1 MKKILLVLIL
11 SFGLTGLFAQRAQVS
26 GTVTSAED
34 GQPLFGVSILVK
46 GSNSG
51 TTTTIDGKYSL
62 EVPINA
68 TLVFSFLGTTPQEI
82 AIGNR
87 TVIDVV
93 LEENA
98 LHMDEVVVTAMG
110 ISRQKN
116 SIGYAA
122 QEVKGDKLTITPQGD
137 LNNAI
142 VGKISGVR
150 FWGASGAT
158 FDAGKI
164 VLRGTSSLTKVEG
177 DEPIY
182 VVDGVITNV
191 NVINMDNVESV
202 NVLKGAAATALYG
215 SRGGNGAV
223 IISSKR
229 GTSKAGKSAVVEFK
243 QSIAVEKVVAYTDFQ
258 NEYGGGTLGVGG
270 GELDVFEYD
279 PAVHP
284 SYLSVL
290 NGARYYDM
298 ENDLSWGPRFD
309 GQPYAPW
316 YAWDPDHPKF
326 GQLANWE
333 GQPADNLKDLYK
345 TGVTSNTNLS
355 FSKSVGDFNTRI
367 SFANQSRTGV
377 TDNSEAIRR
386 FISVNANYKITDRL
400 SISGD
405 YKYTYRNNHNAAAED
420 YSGTRVFQSSYT
432 QWFHRNVDI
441 KELKN
446 YKRPDGTFYTWN
458 PTDAPNGN
466 FEPMFHNNPFALM
479 NEIDTQDRLQWN
491 VLNSVLKFDII
502 KNVLNIGVNFN
513 ANIRSEFSETKVPY
527 NISGSTSSYSVNQ
540 NQLFDTQMQAFAQF
554 NKKFVSNRLSV
565 DTHLYVEQRDY
576 DYRSLSGSTTD
587 GLTADKYYN
596 LAASVGK
603 PNASNSVTQL
613 QERSVFGTGVVG
625 WDDTYYIDF
634 SLRNDWSS
642 TLPDATN
649 SYLYGGLSLAVITSK
664 FLKNVE
670 WLDFWKI
677 RGSLAQVGSTMDAY
691 QTQQVYVNQDKYNG
705 MTSIRG
711 SKNLL
716 NPSIRPTISTSYE
729 VGTEFRLFGNRLS
742 GDFNYYIKDSK
753 DQIINLTTVP
763 ASGFTSTKINSGL
776 IRNEGIEISLEG
788 TPVKTRDFQWGIY
801 TNISKNTNKL
811 VELDPNDPEKTQY
824 RLYGMSFYN
833 YLYSYAEV
841 GKPIGVIRGS
851 TYDRSPDGK
860 IVYRQL
866 AANHWAGDY
875 LPLLNQTA
883 DAELGN
889 VQPDFTGGFGTNF
902 SYKGFR
908 LDVSFDFQIGGEVG
922 SVTNMFGEGS
932 GLLNSTVGNNDKGN
946 PIRDAVADGGGVK
959 VEGALRT
966 GTGDAATYEDVS
978 GYLDAYY
985 WYAYKSQIWE
995 PNMYDAGYL
1004 KMREVSLSYQLPQ
1017 KFVKNLNIGLS
1028 NATLALNVQNPWLI
1042 YSGVPNIDAS
1052 AINNA
1057 YGKFLEM
1064 GQLYNTR
1071 IWGFTL
1077 NLVF

>member
-1 MKKILLVLIL
+1 MKKILSVLIL
-11 SFGLTGLFAQRAQVS
+11 SFGLSSLFAQMVQVS

-34 GQPLFGVSILVK
+34 GEPLFGVSILVK

-51 TTTTIDGKYSL
+51 TTTAIDGKYSL
-62 EVPINA
+62 DAPANS
-68 TLVFSFLGTTPQEI
+68 TLVFSFLGTAAQEI
-82 AIGNR
+82 AVGNR

-98 LHMDEVVVTAMG
+98 LKMDEVVVTAMG
-110 ISRQKN
+110 ISRGKN
-116 SIGYAA
+116 SIGYAS
-122 QEVKGDKLTITPQGD
+122 QEVKGDKLTITPQSD

-142 VGKISGVR
+142 VGKVAGVR
-150 FWGASGAT
+150 FWGASGAS

-164 VLRGTSSLTKVEG
+164 ILRGTSSLTKVEG

-191 NVINMDNVESV
+191 NVLNMDNVESV
-202 NVLKGAAATALYG
+202 NVLKGAAATAIYG
-215 SRGGNGAV
+215 SRGGNGA
-223 IISSKR
+223 IIITSKK
-229 GTSKAGKSAVVEFK
+229 GTSKAVKTTSVEFK
-243 QSIAVEKVVAYTDFQ
+243 QSIALEKVVAYTNFQ

-270 GELDVFEYD
+270 GELDVFQFD
-279 PAVHP
+279 PDVHP

-309 GQPYAPW
+309 GKPYAPW
-316 YAWDPDHPKF
+316 YAWDPSHPKF

-333 GQPADNLKDLYK
+333 GQPADNLKDLYR
-345 TGVTSNTNLS
+345 TGVTSNTTFAFN
-355 FSKSVGDFNTRI
+355 KSVGDFSTRI

-386 FISVNANYKITDRL
+386 YVSVNASYKISDRL
-400 SISGD
+400 SINGD
-405 YKYTYRNNHNAAAED
+405 YKYTYRKNHNAAAED

-432 QWFHRNVDI
+432 QWFHRNVNI
-441 KELKN
+441 KELRD

-458 PTDAPNGN
+458 PTDAVNGD
-466 FEPMFHNNPFALM
+466 FAPMFHNNPFALM
-479 NEIDTQDRLQWN
+479 NEIDTEDRLQWN
-491 VLNSVLKFDII
+491 LLNGKIKFDII
-502 KNVLNIGVNFN
+502 KDVLNIGVSGN
-513 ANIRSEFSETKVPY
+513 ANIRSEYTDTRVPY
-527 NISGSTSSYSVNQ
+527 NISGTTPSFSVSQ

-554 NKKFVSNRLSV
+554 NKSFFNDRLDV
-565 DTHLYVEQRDY
+565 DSHLYVEQRDR
-576 DYRSLSGSTTD
+576 DYRSLDGSTTD
-587 GLTADKYYN
+587 GLTADKYYS

-603 PNASNSVTQL
+603 PNTSNSLQKL
-613 QERSVFGTGVVG
+613 QERSIFGTGVVG

-664 FLKNVE
+664 FLQGVE

-677 RGSLAQVGSTMDAY
+677 RASLAQVGTTMDPY

-711 SKNLL
+711 SRNLL

-753 DQIINLTTVP
+753 DQIINLTTAP
-763 ASGFTSTKINSGL
+763 ASGFTTTKINSGL

-788 TPVKTRDFQWGIY
+788 SPVKTRDFQWEIY
-801 TNISKNTNKL
+801 ANISKNTNTL
-811 VELDPNDPEKTQY
+811 VELDPNDPENTQY

-851 TYDRSPDGK
+851 TYDKAPDGK
-860 IVYRQL
+860 IVYRKL
-866 AANHWAGDY
+866 TNSWAGDY

-883 DAELGN
+883 NEELGN

-908 LDVSFDFQIGGEVG
+908 LDVSFDFQIGGEIG

-932 GLLNSTVGNNDKGN
+932 GLLNTTVGNNDKGN
-946 PIRDAVADGGGVK
+946 PIRDAVSEGGGVK
-959 VEGALRT
+959 VEGVLRT

-1017 KFVKNLNIGLS
+1017 KFVKNLNLGLS
-1028 NATLALNVQNPWLI
+1028 SASLALNVQNPWLI

-1064 GQLYNTR
+1064 GQIFNTR